1 MKDIVLTVRKES
13 VYDEVAKTT
22 AYVGHKL
29 QGEENGYNRIFT
41 KDSDQDLLDR
51 FWQETCNA
59 VTDQLKPY
67 ITQVQLS
74 EGYDATI
81 SVPDAFDDT
90 MKDSMESSLFSFF
103 VTAIVGKWFRITNR
117 SEVDTYLEEA
127 VGYMN
132 DVVRKLYH
140 RTRPDRP
147 SYNDVAI

>member
-74 EGYDATI
+74 EDYDATI

-90 MKDSMESSLFSFF
+90 IKDSMESSLFSFF